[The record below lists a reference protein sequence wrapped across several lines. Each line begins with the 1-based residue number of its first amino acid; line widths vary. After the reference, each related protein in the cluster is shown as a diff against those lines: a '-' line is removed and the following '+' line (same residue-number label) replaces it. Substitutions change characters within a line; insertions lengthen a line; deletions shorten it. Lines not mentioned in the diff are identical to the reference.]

1 MLFPSIYYFLYF
13 GAISILFPF
22 LALFYQG
29 QGLTGAQIGLLAG
42 ISPLISFFGAP
53 LWTGAA
59 DASHSHKLAAMLS
72 ILGLVIVAFIF
83 PGVATFSGLLLM
95 VCLFSFFMA
104 PTGSLVDSAVLA
116 LLGDRRERYGR

>member
-22 LALFYQG
+22 MALFYQG

-59 DASHSHKLAAMLS
+59 YAGHRHKLVTMLF
-72 ILGLVIVAFIF
+72 ILGLVVIAFIF
-83 PGVATFSGLLLM
+83 PGIASFAGLLMM
-95 VCLFSFFMA
+95 VCLF
-104 PTGSLVDSAVLA
+104 
-116 LLGDRRERYGR
+116 